1 MQGSRSK
8 VNARANVKIEY
19 QEISEMHNFDIINI
33 SNYDAI
39 LGTPF
44 MYQHQI
50 CLGFNPARVVVGSD
64 TALAI
69 NSGVD
74 TKLMSAGVALED

>member
-1 MQGSRSK
+1 M
-8 VNARANVKIEY
+8 NARANVKIEY
-19 QEISEMHNFDIINI
+19 QEISEMRNFDIINI
-33 SNYDAI
+33 SNYDVI
-39 LGTPF
+39 LETPF

>member
-1 MQGSRSK
+1 
-8 VNARANVKIEY
+8 
-19 QEISEMHNFDIINI
+19 
-33 SNYDAI
+33 
-39 LGTPF
+39 

-74 TKLMSAGVALED
+74 TKLMSAGITLEEQEIKDVREELRRSEERRVGKEC